1 MRQHAAMIP
10 GMADC
15 LRWTRFKETLEMT
28 DRMLFSLS
36 IFLTG
41 LGAGIALAAFVAP
54 HSRILAGRLVTSK
67 SDENILDGKTAALP
81 H

>member
-1 MRQHAAMIP
+1 
-10 GMADC
+10 
-15 LRWTRFKETLEMT
+15 MT